1 MAKKFINKN
10 IFLCHKFLFLCLC
23 WNSNNNNINYNWHIV
38 STYLQKKKK
47 IVVFLIPKI
56 PISDR

>member
-47 IVVFLIPKI
+47 NSGIPNPQNSNI
-56 PISDR
+56 R